1 MITIF
6 SAAGC
11 PYAQRTRALLSQL
24 DEPFELREVDLDAR
38 DPELLELSPT
48 GRVPFLVDGDVRLFE
63 SAVINDY
70 LAEKLGYERAYA
82 DDPTLRAQQKL
93 LMRRWDDVIAP
104 ELYRSLGSPPDDA
117 TKATLRRELA
127 FLATIADRMAVRGAH
142 PFRSPRAFARRQAD
156 RVAQGETD
164 ELQGHAAV
172 LERMAATVRGEG
184 EPVATGLD
192 ARLSI
197 AVIDAVRRSLRDGG
211 RRVDLAGAE
220 PS

>member
-6 SAAGC
+6 SAAHC
-11 PYAQRTRALLSQL
+11 PFAQRTLALLSHL

-117 TKATLRRELA
+117 KKATLRRELA
-127 FLATIADRMAVRGAH
+127 FLATIADRMAGDVDNLAALHVATHWARMNWLRDLTELPALIDEH
-142 PFRSPRAFARRQAD
+142 PPLREWLDRAAALPAIRATLPSREATVARYR
-156 RVAQGETD
+156 RR
-164 ELQGHAAV
+164 HAAQ
-172 LERMAATVRGEG
+172 
-184 EPVATGLD
+184 VA
-192 ARLSI
+192 R
-197 AVIDAVRRSLRDGG
+197 
-211 RRVDLAGAE
+211 
-220 PS
+220 